1 MKVVIQR
8 VKRASL
14 FIEDEH
20 RADIGKGLV
29 ILAGI
34 GKKDTRDEIEYM
46 GNKILSLRIF
56 GDERD
61 RMNYS
66 IKDIDGELMIVPQF
80 TLYGDCSRGNRP
92 DFTQAADPAV
102 AKGLYE
108 NFVKFFEGKLKKVVS
123 GKFGSKMIVEIH
135 NDGPVTIIMKS
146 KNEDKGE

>member
-20 RADIGKGLV
+20 RGDIGKGLV
-29 ILAGI
+29 ILVGI
-34 GKKDTRDEIEYM
+34 GKKDTQDEIEYM
-46 GNKILSLRIF
+46 GSKILSLRIF

-66 IKDIDGELMIVPQF
+66 VKDIDGELMIVPQF

-92 DFTQAADPAV
+92 DFTQAAHPSV

-108 NFVKFFEGKLKKVVS
+108 DFVKFFDGKLKKVVS
-123 GKFGSKMIVEIH
+123 GKFGSKMMVEIH